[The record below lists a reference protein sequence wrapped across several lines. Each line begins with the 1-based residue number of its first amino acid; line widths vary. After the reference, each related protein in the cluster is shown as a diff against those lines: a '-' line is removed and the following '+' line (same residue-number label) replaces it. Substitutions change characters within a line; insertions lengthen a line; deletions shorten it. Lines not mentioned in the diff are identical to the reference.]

1 MRDARNKR
9 KDQQMNSRGLTE
21 WKFIHVCGMSSAG
34 EVKDVLIGFQ
44 HHKELV
50 NFVFSHNSCKFEGRA
65 KIIINRECLVHAYLY
80 DNQGDESCANRFSNM
95 ILSKKHRHGKTT
107 CEIRT
112 FVQHHLPFRYSETS
126 RLKTTIPN

>member
-44 HHKELV
+44 
-50 NFVFSHNSCKFEGRA
+50 
-65 KIIINRECLVHAYLY
+65 
-80 DNQGDESCANRFSNM
+80 Q
-95 ILSKKHRHGKTT
+95 
-107 CEIRT
+107 
-112 FVQHHLPFRYSETS
+112 P
-126 RLKTTIPN
+126 